1 MVEQF
6 SGLLTDLSEF
16 LAFFVV
22 SLVLVIVFVAVYTNV
37 TRHSEIKLIK
47 ENSVAAALAFSGSM
61 IGFALPLASAMI
73 SSSTILEMVVWG
85 VIALIVYEQQG
96 QRKIPVNYAKRVV
109 GRRVYGAQNAYLPFK
124 INPSGVIPVIFA
136 SSVLIFP
143 LQIAQNLGSS
153 QAWLSRFAAWLRPNG
168 VPYVIVYALLIIFFA
183 YFYTQV
189 TLNPVEIARQI
200 RENGGSIRGISSDKM
215 REYLTR
221 ILNRIILPG
230 ALFLAFIAIIPSI
243 IQALFAFPAG
253 DRIV

>member
-85 VIALIVYEQQG
+85 VIALIVQIVVYLLV
-96 QRKIPVNYAKRVV
+96 RLPMPRVSERIEKNEIAA
-109 GRRVYGAQNAYLPFK
+109 GIWLG
-124 INPSGVIPVIFA
+124 A
-136 SSVLIFP
+136 SSL
-143 LQIAQNLGSS
+143 
-153 QAWLSRFAAWLRPNG
+153 AAG
-168 VPYVIVYALLIIFFA
+168 
-183 YFYTQV
+183 
-189 TLNPVEIARQI
+189 
-200 RENGGSIRGISSDKM
+200 
-215 REYLTR
+215 
-221 ILNRIILPG
+221 ILN
-230 ALFLAFIAIIPSI
+230 AASMTS
-243 IQALFAFPAG
+243 
-253 DRIV
+253 

>member
-85 VIALIVYEQQG
+85 VIALIVQIVGLSPRAPADAAGIGAYRE
-96 QRKIPVNYAKRVV
+96 KRD
-109 GRRVYGAQNAYLPFK
+109 RRRHL
-124 INPSGVIPVIFA
+124 
-136 SSVLIFP
+136 
-143 LQIAQNLGSS
+143 
-153 QAWLSRFAAWLRPNG
+153 
-168 VPYVIVYALLIIFFA
+168 
-183 YFYTQV
+183 
-189 TLNPVEIARQI
+189 ARRLVARCRHPECRQHDLVSKE
-200 RENGGSIRGISSDKM
+200 RD
-215 REYLTR
+215 
-221 ILNRIILPG
+221 
-230 ALFLAFIAIIPSI
+230 
-243 IQALFAFPAG
+243 Q
-253 DRIV
+253 